1 MLTLKILI
9 QLIKLDWKNWQLLN
23 FILLLP
29 IWLFIELPYYQ
40 RIKNILIDKFKVHCL
55 KFFQKR
61 NIMTAIDPTQSRPMK
76 KSQLNRSTVWSPTP
90 VRAHSVDFL
99 DELNHFQRSNGD
111 FDLNVS
117 NTSLDLHKNKSL
129 ELVEPRST
137 R

>member
-1 MLTLKILI
+1 
-9 QLIKLDWKNWQLLN
+9 
-23 FILLLP
+23 
-29 IWLFIELPYYQ
+29 
-40 RIKNILIDKFKVHCL
+40 
-55 KFFQKR
+55 
-61 NIMTAIDPTQSRPMK
+61 MTAIDPTQSRPMK
-76 KSQLNRSTVWSPTP
+76 KNQLNRSTVWSPTP